1 MIAVLG
7 GMGVGGNGQTVV
19 LAQNTVV
26 FQDTLSWTRGRHSLR
41 FGGGVAHAE
50 DNQSQFE
57 FGAYSVYLNYPGL
70 LLGQAPYD
78 PYETID
84 LPGILSRD
92 WRLSDSDLYAQD
104 DIKLTSR
111 LTLNLGLRYER
122 LGDFGEI
129 NGRNANVNP
138 ALIDPNP
145 PAAGSLAG
153 LVVPD
158 NFPGAVPAGV
168 TKLSNDMGINGT
180 GQNTFDP
187 RIGFAWMLPGR

>member
-41 FGGGVAHAE
+41 FGGSITHAE

-70 LLGQAPYD
+70 LLGQAPYN

-92 WRLSDSDLYAQD
+92 WRVW
-104 DIKLTSR
+104 T
-111 LTLNLGLRYER
+111 
-122 LGDFGEI
+122 
-129 NGRNANVNP
+129 
-138 ALIDPNP
+138 
-145 PAAGSLAG
+145 AAS
-153 LVVPD
+153 
-158 NFPGAVPAGV
+158 
-168 TKLSNDMGINGT
+168 T
-180 GQNTFDP
+180 
-187 RIGFAWMLPGR
+187 RR